1 MRQKILIATNNLNK
15 IREIQNILSDFDLIT
30 PQELGIDLEIEE
42 NGNTFEENAEIKAE
56 SFCKASG
63 MLSLADDSGLEV
75 ECLGGEPGVH
85 SHRYCPKPDAT
96 DADRRAF
103 LLENL
108 KGKPHPWK
116 ARFYC
121 AAALCDPK
129 SSEIQLV
136 HGICNGEIIP
146 EERGNGGFGYDP
158 IFWIPERGMTLAE
171 MSENE
176 KNEISHRGAAM
187 RKIREILKKKDV

>member
-75 ECLGGEPGVH
+75 ECLSGEPGVH
-85 SHRYCPKPDAT
+85 SHRYCPKPNAT
-96 DADRRAF
+96 DADRRAS

-108 KGKPHPWK
+108 NGKSRPWK
-116 ARFYC
+116 VRFYC
-121 AAALCDPK
+121 ASALCVSL
-129 SSEIQLV
+129 SSDITLV
-136 HGICNGEIIP
+136 MSIIH
-146 EERGNGGFGYDP
+146 
-158 IFWIPERGMTLAE
+158 I
-171 MSENE
+171 
-176 KNEISHRGAAM
+176 
-187 RKIREILKKKDV
+187 

>member
-85 SHRYCPKPDAT
+85 SHRYCPKPNAT

>member
-85 SHRYCPKPDAT
+85 SHRY
-96 DADRRAF
+96 
-103 LLENL
+103 
-108 KGKPHPWK
+108 
-116 ARFYC
+116 
-121 AAALCDPK
+121 
-129 SSEIQLV
+129 
-136 HGICNGEIIP
+136 
-146 EERGNGGFGYDP
+146 
-158 IFWIPERGMTLAE
+158 
-171 MSENE
+171 
-176 KNEISHRGAAM
+176 
-187 RKIREILKKKDV
+187 

>member
-85 SHRYCPKPDAT
+85 SHRYCPKPNAT

-176 KNEISHRGAAM
+176 KNDISHRGAAM

>member
-108 KGKPHPWK
+108 KGKPRPWK